1 MEAGMGDSGQ
11 ELGDLEF
18 GHEEHL
24 DPSRSPDRARQ
35 VLGTMRG
42 VAVWGASD
50 NELRKSF
57 RVVRFLAEQDLAVV
71 PLGGRSVIAGLPA
84 APTVDALDLP
94 VDVVVV
100 FCAPTEVA
108 EVAQTLA
115 GAPVAA
121 VWFQEGLIDPTAARR
136 LEAAGKVVIMD
147 RCVMRDY
154 RRQVLGE
161 EVESWFPV

>member
-1 MEAGMGDSGQ
+1 
-11 ELGDLEF
+11 
-18 GHEEHL
+18 
-24 DPSRSPDRARQ
+24 
-35 VLGTMRG
+35 
-42 VAVWGASD
+42 
-50 NELRKSF
+50 
-57 RVVRFLAEQDLAVV
+57 
-71 PLGGRSVIAGLPA
+71 
-84 APTVDALDLP
+84 VDALDLT